1 MPLMEATG
9 LRAGYGGSEILHG
22 VDLSVDAGEIVTIIG
37 PNGSGKSTAMKAVVG
52 VAPVTA
58 GSVRFD
64 GRPIESL
71 PADRRIPLGI
81 CYAPQTDNVFPTLTI
96 AENLEMGG
104 FLLKD
109 GLKRRAD
116 ELYERFPDL
125 AEKRGAK
132 AGTLSGGQR
141 QMLALA
147 RALML
152 DPKLLLLDE
161 PSAGLSPAY
170 VEVVFQRIRDVNA
183 SGVAILMVEQNAK
196 RALSISDRGYV
207 LTNGETRMTGPGPA
221 LAADPQVGRLYLGE
235 VDA

>member
-1 MPLMEATG
+1 MPLLEAIG

-22 VDLSVDAGEIVTIIG
+22 VDLAVDAGEIVTIIG

-58 GSVRFD
+58 GVVRFD
-64 GRPIESL
+64 GRSIESL

-81 CYAPQTDNVFPTLTI
+81 CYSPQTENVFPTLTV

-104 FLLKD
+104 FLLKS
-109 GLKRRAD
+109 GLKPRAA

-125 AEKRGAK
+125 AEKRGDK

-207 LTNGETRMTGPGPA
+207 LTTGETRMTGPGPA

-235 VDA
+235 ADA

>member
-1 MPLMEATG
+1 MPLLEAIG

-22 VDLSVDAGEIVTIIG
+22 VDLAVDAGEIVTIIG

-58 GSVRFD
+58 GAVRFD
-64 GRPIESL
+64 GRSIESL

-81 CYAPQTDNVFPTLTI
+81 CYVPQTENVFPSLTI

-104 FLLKD
+104 FLRKD
-109 GLKRRAD
+109 GLKPRAA

-125 AEKRGAK
+125 AEKRNAK

-196 RALSISDRGYV
+196 RALSISNRGYV
-207 LTNGETRMTGPGPA
+207 LTTGETRMTGPGPA

-235 VDA
+235 ADA